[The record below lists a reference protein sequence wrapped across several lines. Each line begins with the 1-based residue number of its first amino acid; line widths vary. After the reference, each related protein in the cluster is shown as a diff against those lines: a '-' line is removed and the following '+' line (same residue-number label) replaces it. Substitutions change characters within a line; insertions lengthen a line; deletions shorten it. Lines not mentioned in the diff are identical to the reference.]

1 MQDDLSAL
9 LSASLPGVSLSAG
22 HWRVLLPLCKVRK
35 LARGSVLFT
44 QGQATPAL
52 FGMLAGEIEIRFSTV
67 DGDVSVIEHVPP
79 GRLFGLS
86 SFASG
91 HPSTFEALAT
101 QATRVVAFGPAAYE
115 YLMDEVPGF
124 ARALMGEF
132 ARRHHGALRM
142 LEASRHRS
150 AMERLSLALEQLAR
164 SGRTG
169 EADAEGWRFVRT
181 TQAELAATANL
192 SRQTVNGLIGELAA
206 QQKLR
211 AAYGGL
217 WVPAA

>member
-1 MQDDLSAL
+1 MQEDIVKL
-9 LSASLPGVSLSAG
+9 LTTSLPGLALSET
-22 HWRVLLPLCKVRK
+22 HWATLAPLCGVRK
-35 LARGSVLFT
+35 LTRGGVLLT

-67 DGDVSVIEHVPP
+67 DGDVSVVEHVAP

-91 HPSTFEALAT
+91 RPSTFEALAT
-101 QATRVVAFGPAAYE
+101 RATRIVAFGPAAYE

-124 ARALMGEF
+124 ARALMREF
-132 ARRHHGALRM
+132 AQRHHGALRL

-150 AMERLSLALEQLAR
+150 AMERFSLALEQLAH
-164 SGRTG
+164 SGRVAET
-169 EADAEGWRFVRT
+169 DASGWRFVRT

-192 SRQTVNGLIGELAA
+192 SRQTVNGLVGELAA

-211 AAYGGL
+211 RAYGGL
-217 WVPAA
+217 WVPAT

>member
-1 MQDDLSAL
+1 MRNEIEAL
-9 LSASLPGVSLSAG
+9 WATTLPELLLDEP
-22 HWRVLLPLCKVRK
+22 HWHSLLPLCRVQR
-35 LARGSVLFT
+35 LSRGAVLFT

-67 DGDVSVIEHVPP
+67 QGDISVVEHVPP

-91 HPSTFEALAT
+91 QLSTFEALAT
-101 QATRVVAFGPAAYE
+101 RPTRVAAFGPAAYE
-115 YLMDEVPGF
+115 YLMDQVPGF
-124 ARALMGEF
+124 ARALMREF
-132 ARRHHGALRM
+132 AQRHHGALRL

-164 SGRTG
+164 SGRAG
-169 EADAEGWRFVRT
+169 ETDAQGWRFVRT

-192 SRQTVNGLIGELAA
+192 SRQTVNALIGELAA
-206 QQKLR
+206 QQRLR

>member
-22 HWRVLLPLCKVRK
+22 HWRALLPLCKVRK

-124 ARALMGEF
+124 ARTN
-132 ARRHHGALRM
+132 
-142 LEASRHRS
+142 
-150 AMERLSLALEQLAR
+150 
-164 SGRTG
+164 GR
-169 EADAEGWRFVRT
+169 VRT
-181 TQAELAATANL
+181 TPSRCSAHARSLAPPQRDGTAQPGAGTA
-192 SRQTVNGLIGELAA
+192 RA
-206 QQKLR
+206 QWPH
-211 AAYGGL
+211 G
-217 WVPAA
+217 